1 MSSAAWNRN
10 IGARAT
16 TQPHGQKHR
25 PWAESRDVE
34 VWSPGLG
41 MLLKVGHSP
50 EKVSSQQWFWSNEA
64 GTQRTISFPCAP
76 ACSVGLFTKRPL
88 WQVAQVPY
96 DLPFSQTGLGTVIAE
111 YLESQ
116 HQSYVMPC
124 LRGGGGE
131 YEVCYKPCGQADR

>member
-1 MSSAAWNRN
+1 MSLEA
-10 IGARAT
+10 I
-16 TQPHGQKHR
+16 
-25 PWAESRDVE
+25 
-34 VWSPGLG
+34 
-41 MLLKVGHSP
+41 
-50 EKVSSQQWFWSNEA
+50 EKVTQIETENRERKAAAEA
-64 GTQRTISFPCAP
+64 E
-76 ACSVGLFTKRPL
+76 CSVGLFTKRPL